1 MPERALDREAY
12 AELIGE
18 HLRLSA
24 PCRLALRLAQD
35 VMRLS
40 IAEYAG
46 PLDHVDR
53 AYATAHEFDLHP

>member
-1 MPERALDREAY
+1 
-12 AELIGE
+12 
-18 HLRLSA
+18 
-24 PCRLALRLAQD
+24 LALRLEQD

-46 PLDHVDR
+46 SLDHVDR